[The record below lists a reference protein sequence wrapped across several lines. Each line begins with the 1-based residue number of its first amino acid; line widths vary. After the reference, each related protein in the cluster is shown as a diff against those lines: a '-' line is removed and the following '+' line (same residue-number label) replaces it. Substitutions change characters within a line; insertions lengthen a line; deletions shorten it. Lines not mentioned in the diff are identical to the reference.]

1 MTEKR
6 GNVQTRRHGSD
17 APLNRA
23 RARAVPSFFRAVA
36 TDELMHA
43 ILVLLIAAFVGLVIL
58 DRVVTRLAPDGVPA
72 AGIATTAAHVF
83 PAFQD
88 TPSRV
93 QTNGKPLTITL
104 RGTGTRIEAG
114 YIPTRY
120 VFLADLPNGP
130 PVTLCDTNAPICA
143 LPLDGSRQQAGT
155 WVVTLRVY
163 DNTGSSAETRTR
175 LRVT

>member
-1 MTEKR
+1 M
-6 GNVQTRRHGSD
+6 QTRRHGSGT
-17 APLNRA
+17 L
-23 RARAVPSFFRAVA
+23 SFFRAVA

-43 ILVLLIAAFVGLVIL
+43 ILVLLIAAFVGVVIL

-72 AGIATTAAHVF
+72 AGITMPAAHVF

-88 TPSRV
+88 TPSRA
-93 QTNGKPLTITL
+93 QTNGKPLTVTL
-104 RGTGTRIEAG
+104 RGTGTRIEVG
-114 YIPTRY
+114 YTPTRY
-120 VFLADLPNGP
+120 VFLVDPPNEP
-130 PVTLCDTNAPICA
+130 PRTLCDTNMPTCA

-163 DNTGSSAETRTR
+163 DNTGGSAEARTR

>member
-1 MTEKR
+1 MTGKR
-6 GNVQTRRHGSD
+6 GNVQTRQHGSD

-23 RARAVPSFFRAVA
+23 PVRTVRSSFRAFA

-43 ILVLLIAAFVGLVIL
+43 ILGLLIAAFVGLVIL

-72 AGIATTAAHVF
+72 AGIATPVAHVF

-93 QTNGKPLTITL
+93 QTNGKPLTVTL
-104 RGTGTRIEAG
+104 RGTGTRIETG
-114 YIPTRY
+114 YLPIRY
-120 VFLADLPNGP
+120 VFRVNPPNGP
-130 PVTLCDTNAPICA
+130 PLTLCDTNAPICA
-143 LPLDGSRQQAGT
+143 LPLDGSRQEAGT
-155 WVVTLRVY
+155 WIVTLRVY
-163 DNTGSSAETRTR
+163 DNTGGSAETRTR